1 MRCPSL
7 ATRLLRQVATLLLL
21 HILQTLSNNSSSIHL
36 VASFSPT
43 RSGATTSSIKR
54 HQRLFPPINTKSL
67 SKYHHP
73 QLKIQIDDDNE
84 NDVSTK
90 NNKIASILEQ
100 VDPLEI
106 RLDATL
112 LSIYVLCRF
121 LFYDVTTGVKQT
133 PGWELH
139 DVIMI
144 LQTFSSAIVLSGLWT
159 LVGVFGTGLF
169 QYDTNNNVDNNVWK
183 RLLLNAMISAPL
195 WVFLEIV
202 FGWPTAGVFWL
213 ESTRGSRG
221 LGGIFLGNQEWS
233 LLLTLMGAGFL
244 GVGFIMV
251 LGRYLR
257 QYIA

>member
-1 MRCPSL
+1 M
-7 ATRLLRQVATLLLL
+7 
-21 HILQTLSNNSSSIHL
+21 N
-36 VASFSPT
+36 
-43 RSGATTSSIKR
+43 
-54 HQRLFPPINTKSL
+54 
-67 SKYHHP
+67 
-73 QLKIQIDDDNE
+73 DDNE
-84 NDVSTK
+84 NDGNDSTHNH

-112 LSIYVLCRF
+112 LAIYVLCRF

-169 QYDTNNNVDNNVWK
+169 QYDTNSVDNNVWK
-183 RLLLNAMISAPL
+183 RPLLNAILSAPL
-195 WVFLEIV
+195 WVLIEIV

-213 ESTRGSRG
+213 ESTGGSRG
-221 LGGIFLGNQEWS
+221 LGGIFLGNQDWS
-233 LLLTLMGAGFL
+233 LLLTLMGAGFI
-244 GVGFIMV
+244 GVGFIMI
-251 LGRYLR
+251 LGRCIR

>member
-1 MRCPSL
+1 MRCSPLS
-7 ATRLLRQVATLLLL
+7 TRLPHQVATPLLL
-21 HILQTLSNNSSSIHL
+21 HFMCSSINV

-43 RSGATTSSIKR
+43 RSGASTSFITR
-54 HQRLFPPINTKSL
+54 HQRRLLPLITHTNPL
-67 SKYHHP
+67 SQNHHP
-73 QLKIQIDDDNE
+73 QLKIQMNDDNE
-84 NDVSTK
+84 NDGST
-90 NNKIASILEQ
+90 NNKKIPSILEQ

-112 LSIYVLCRF
+112 LAIYVLCRF

-169 QYDTNNNVDNNVWK
+169 QYDANNVDNVWK
-183 RLLLNAMISAPL
+183 RPLLNAIISAPL
-195 WVFLEIV
+195 WVLIEIV

-213 ESTRGSRG
+213 ESTGGSRG
-221 LGGIFLGNQEWS
+221 LGGIFLGDQEWS

-244 GVGFIMV
+244 GVGFMMV
-251 LGRYLR
+251 LGRYIR

>member
-1 MRCPSL
+1 MRCSPL
-7 ATRLLRQVATLLLL
+7 ATRLPHQVATPLLL
-21 HILQTLSNNSSSIHL
+21 HIMCSSINVV

-43 RSGATTSSIKR
+43 RSGASTPSIKR
-54 HQRLFPPINTKSL
+54 HQRRLPPPITHTNLL
-67 SKYHHP
+67 SQNHHP
-73 QLKIQIDDDNE
+73 QLKIQMNDDNE
-84 NDVSTK
+84 NDGST
-90 NNKIASILEQ
+90 NNNEIASILEK

-112 LSIYVLCRF
+112 LAIFVLCRF
-121 LFYDVTTGVKQT
+121 LVYDVTTGVKQT

-169 QYDTNNNVDNNVWK
+169 QYDINNNVDNNVWK
-183 RLLLNAMISAPL
+183 RPLLNAIISAPL
-195 WVFLEIV
+195 WVLIEIV

-213 ESTRGSRG
+213 ESTGGSRG
-221 LGGIFLGNQEWS
+221 LGGIFFGSEEWS

-251 LGRYLR
+251 LGRYIR